1 MHPDPDRRRPREPRP
16 PAHARRARARV
27 GLAAVA
33 LACAGTLLLLGAPA
47 ALAQAP
53 PSQQA
58 PAADQQCSNVT
69 NPLVARLCKEKQAGV
84 DATKK
89 AAADTTQSVVSS
101 AGDSALRGLTAAV
114 AAAGGWVLEKVGAA
128 ITGTTSPEVNA
139 GWFASQYQVM
149 LALAVLLA
157 LPMLLLSVMQGVLR
171 GDMGHIMRSAF
182 VYLPLAGI
190 FSFVAPAI
198 AQLLIALSDWMS
210 LAVSA
215 NAAADAQKF
224 MTEAGQALTTLGAGT
239 ATPGVPVFGIL
250 LGSLLVLLGGFSIW
264 IELLLR
270 AAAIYVC
277 VLFLPIGFA
286 AMIWPGAMKLAKRL
300 IEFLV
305 AIIFAKVFIV
315 AIVSLAASGLANSGW
330 GDSFEGIL
338 AGSAML
344 LIAAS
349 SPVALLKLIPIAEAG
364 IADASGQRSNLR
376 RATYAGSVLTGSQ
389 VVSGMIQTRF
399 RSGTALPAATAAGAV
414 GATAGAAAV
423 TAAAAQARSGTA
435 AMRNKVNTTLDSG
448 ATLGGAAAQPSKD
461 PPPSGGGT
469 GNGGVNR
476 PDPGRSPFTDR
487 SPDA

>member
-1 MHPDPDRRRPREPRP
+1 MRPSDRPSPRLRHVRGARPLV
-16 PAHARRARARV
+16 RAGRI
-27 GLAAVA
+27 AAA
-33 LACAGTLLLLGAPA
+33 LACLLALLLLGAPA
-47 ALAQAP
+47 ASAQQGQA
-53 PSQQA
+53 QQA
-58 PAADQQCSNVT
+58 PAAQEKCDNVT
-69 NPLVARLCKEKQAGV
+69 NPLVARVCKEKQAGV
-84 DATKK
+84 DATRQ
-89 AAADTTQSVVSS
+89 AATNTAQTVVSS

-128 ITGTTSPEVNA
+128 ITGTTSPKVNA

-157 LPMLLLSVMQGVLR
+157 LPMLLLSVMQGMLR

-224 MTEAGQALTTLGAGT
+224 MSEAGQALTTLGAGT
-239 ATPGVPVFGIL
+239 ATPSVPVFGIL
-250 LGSLLVLLGGFSIW
+250 LGSLLILLGGFSIW

-300 IEFLV
+300 IEFLI

-315 AIVSLAASGLANSGW
+315 AIVALAASGLANSGW

-364 IADASGQRSNLR
+364 IADAGGQRANLR

-423 TAAAAQARSGTA
+423 ATAAAAQARSSTA
-435 AMRNKVNTTLDSG
+435 AMRNRVNTSMDDAAKVPG
-448 ATLGGAAAQPSKD
+448 APQPLPRER
-461 PPPSGGGT
+461 PPAGGGGT
-469 GNGGVNR
+469 GNGGVSR
-476 PDPGRSPFTDR
+476 PDTGRSPFTDR